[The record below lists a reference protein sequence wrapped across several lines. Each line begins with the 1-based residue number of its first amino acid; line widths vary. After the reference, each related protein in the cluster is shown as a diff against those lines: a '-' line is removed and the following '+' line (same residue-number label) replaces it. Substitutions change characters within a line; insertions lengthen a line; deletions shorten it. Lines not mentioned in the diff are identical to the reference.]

1 MLKVYDA
8 DVLQKG
14 HCEHTPSLSRTF
26 PISGRVMSIRTYS
39 SIFLGYDELFNPLT
53 PMRTQMSPFTEI
65 SILF

>member
-26 PISGRVMSIRTYS
+26 PISGSSMSIRTY
-39 SIFLGYDELFNPLT
+39 SIFLGYDELFNPLML
-53 PMRTQMSPFTEI
+53 MRTQVSSFTEI